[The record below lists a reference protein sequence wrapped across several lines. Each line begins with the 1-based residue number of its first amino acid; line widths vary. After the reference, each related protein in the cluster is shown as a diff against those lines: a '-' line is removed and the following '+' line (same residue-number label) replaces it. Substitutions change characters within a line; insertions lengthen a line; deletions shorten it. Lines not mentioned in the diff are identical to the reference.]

1 MSLSSFR
8 FAVAALLLVAA
19 SLARAGLPEIVAAA
33 KPSVVAV
40 GQWNITASPRF
51 TFRGT
56 GFVVGDGLQIVTNAH
71 VLPPAGDTSFGND
84 LRVRIVTG
92 PGEGSERS
100 VTVVNVD
107 RARDLA
113 HLRLTSGPPLPAMT
127 LAGPEFIA
135 EGSSVAFIGFP
146 IGGLLGMAH
155 VTHRA
160 IVSSVTSI
168 VLPPPNATNLT
179 PRAVAQIREGT
190 FPIYQLDGTAYP
202 GNSGG
207 PLFDAETG
215 RVVGVINMVL
225 IKGTRE
231 SSLSTPSGI
240 SYAIP
245 VRFVRELLEMK

>member
-1 MSLSSFR
+1 MLMSILRSVIAPLLILSATS
-8 FAVAALLLVAA
+8 AHAAL
-19 SLARAGLPEIVAAA
+19 PKIVAAA
-33 KPSVVAV
+33 KPSVLAV
-40 GQWNITASPRF
+40 GQWNLTSSPRF

-56 GFVVGDGLQIVTNAH
+56 GFVVGDGNQIITNAH
-71 VLPPAGDTSFGND
+71 VLPPAGETTFGNE
-84 LRVRIVTG
+84 LRVRIITG
-92 PGEGSERS
+92 AEAGTERT

-113 HLRLTSGPPLPAMT
+113 HLRMSGPALPALT
-127 LAGPEFIA
+127 LAGPDFVA
-135 EGSSVAFIGFP
+135 EGSAVAFIGFP

-155 VTHRA
+155 VTHRG

-168 VLPPPNATNLT
+168 VLPPPNAGALT
-179 PRAVAQIREGT
+179 PRAVAQLREGAFT
-190 FPIYQLDGTAYP
+190 IYQLDGTAYP

-207 PLFDAETG
+207 PVFDVDTG
-215 RVVGVINMVL
+215 QVIGVINMVL

-245 VRFVRELLEMK
+245 IRFVRDLLENR

>member
-1 MSLSSFR
+1 MPILVRRWLLAS
-8 FAVAALLLVAA
+8 LLLGCSAPVW
-19 SLARAGLPEIVAAA
+19 AGLPEIVAAS
-33 KPSVVAV
+33 KPSVLAV
-40 GQWNITASPRF
+40 GQWNLTSSPRF

-56 GFVVGDGLQIVTNAH
+56 GFVVGDGNQVITNAH
-71 VLPPAGDTSFGND
+71 VLPASADVTFGNE
-84 LRVRIVTG
+84 LRVRIITG
-92 PGEGSERS
+92 PDAGTERV

-113 HLRLTSGPPLPAMT
+113 HLRMAGPPLPALT
-127 LAGPEFIA
+127 LAGPEWMP

-155 VTHRA
+155 VTHRGT
-160 IVSSVTSI
+160 ISSVTSI
-168 VLPPPNATNLT
+168 VLPPPTASSLT
-179 PRAVAQIREGT
+179 PRAVAQLRDGSFT
-190 FPIYQLDGTAYP
+190 IYQLDGTAYP

-207 PLFDAETG
+207 PVLDADSG

-245 VRFVRELLEMK
+245 VRFVRELLETK